1 LYIVNFVSIFF
12 NSQVHF
18 ILRLE
23 KELRRATSASKI
35 TINKRKTRDN
45 AREARETKV
54 ETRKIETSTKTNA
67 KVNTKATTT
76 TTTTTTN
83 KKQLSKLCKQFI
95 CTYVSFVFE
104 ITLILLSCLL
114 LFNNLREY
122 TNNTLYN

>member
-1 LYIVNFVSIFF
+1 
-12 NSQVHF
+12 
-18 ILRLE
+18 LRLE

-35 TINKRKTRDN
+35 TINKTINKRKTRDN

-54 ETRKIETSTKTNA
+54 ETRKIETNTKTNA
-67 KVNTKATTT
+67 KANTKATTT
-76 TTTTTTN
+76 ITKTTTN

-95 CTYVSFVFE
+95 CTHVSFVFE